1 MGYLTNDEKTAAEP
15 RKKVTLATIHEK
27 KEKGEKLART
37 ALYDYPMA
45 VLADEA
51 GIEIINMGDSI
62 ATVMLGGNS
71 TIKATLDVMIEH
83 AKAVRLGAPHCFIMG
98 DMPYM
103 TYQASIEEAVK
114 NASRYM
120 IEADMDCVKMEGGM
134 EIVPV
139 IEACT
144 KAAIPVIGHTGL
156 TPQSAIMLGGY
167 KTQARSAEMALK
179 LIEVVKAFE
188 KAGCIAVVVEAVPS
202 EVAKIIYE
210 STSIPVLGSG
220 CGPYSDS
227 PMINWYDLLGFFT
240 RNPKFAKK
248 YANIREEILKGA
260 TAFVKECHNGAYP
273 APEHSYKMLAGE
285 EEKLLQMLAEQ
296 KI

>member
-1 MGYLTNDEKTAAEP
+1 MSYLMPGENQAQP
-15 RKKVTLATIHEK
+15 RQKVTLQTIMEK
-27 KEKGEKLART
+27 KAKGEKLART

-45 VLADEA
+45 CLADEA

-62 ATVMLGGNS
+62 ATVMLGENS
-71 TIKATLDVMIEH
+71 TVKAKLDIMIEH
-83 AKAVRLGAPHCFIMG
+83 AKAVRRGAPHCFIMG

-103 TYQASIEEAVK
+103 TYQCSVEEAVK

-120 IEADMDCVKMEGGM
+120 IEADMDCVKMEGGL

-156 TPQSAIMLGGY
+156 TPQSAVMLGGY
-167 KTQARSAEMALK
+167 KTQGRSAQAALK
-179 LIEVVKAFE
+179 LIEVVEAFE

-202 EVAKIIYE
+202 DVAKIIYE
-210 STSIPVLGSG
+210 KTSIPVLGSG

-227 PMINWYDLLGFFT
+227 PMINWYDLLGFYGK
-240 RNPKFAKK
+240 NPKFAKK
-248 YANIREEILKGA
+248 YADIRGEILKGA
-260 TAFVKECHNGAYP
+260 AAFVEECHTGAYP
-273 APEHSYKMLAGE
+273 APEHGYNMLPGE
-285 EEKLLQMLAEQ
+285 EEKLLEMLASR
-296 KI
+296 

>member
-1 MGYLTNDEKTAAEP
+1 MSYLVQEE
-15 RKKVTLATIHEK
+15 RKKVTLATIYEK
-27 KEKGEKLART
+27 KAKGEKLART

-62 ATVMLGGNS
+62 ATVMLGENS
-71 TIKATLDVMIEH
+71 TVKAKLDVMIEH
-83 AKAVRLGAPHCFIMG
+83 AKAVRRGAPHCFIMG

-103 TYQASIEEAVK
+103 TYQTSIEEAVK

-120 IEADMDCVKMEGGM
+120 VEADMDCVKMEGGL

-144 KAAIPVIGHTGL
+144 KASIPVIGHTGL
-156 TPQSAIMLGGY
+156 TPQSAVMLGGY
-167 KTQARSAEMALK
+167 KTQGRSAEAAMK
-179 LIEVVKAFE
+179 LIEVVEAFE

-210 STSIPVLGSG
+210 KTSIPILGSG

-227 PMINWYDLLGFFT
+227 PMINFYDLLGFFT
-240 RNPKFAKK
+240 RNPRFAKK
-248 YANIREEILKGA
+248 YGNVRQNILDGA
-260 TAFVKECHNGAYP
+260 SAFVEEVHNLTYP
-273 APEHSYKMLAGE
+273 GPEHSYKMLEGE
-285 EEKLLQMLAEQ
+285 EEKLMKLLAEREAE
-296 KI
+296 

>member
-1 MGYLTNDEKTAAEP
+1 MSYLIQEE
-15 RKKVTLATIHEK
+15 RKKVTLATIYEK
-27 KEKGEKLART
+27 KAKGEKLART

-62 ATVMLGGNS
+62 ATVMLGENS
-71 TIKATLDVMIEH
+71 TTKAKLDVMVEH
-83 AKAVRLGAPHCFIMG
+83 AKAVRRGAPHCFIMG

-103 TYQASIEEAVK
+103 TYQTSIDEAVK

-120 IEADMDCVKMEGGM
+120 VEADMDCVKMEGGL
-134 EIVPV
+134 EIIPV

-144 KAAIPVIGHTGL
+144 KASIPVIGHTGL

-167 KTQARSAEMALK
+167 KTQGRSAEAAMK
-179 LIEVVKAFE
+179 LIEIVEAFE
-188 KAGCIAVVVEAVPS
+188 KAGCIAVVVEAVPN

-210 STSIPVLGSG
+210 KTSIPVLGSG

-227 PMINWYDLLGFFT
+227 PMINFYDLLGFFP

-248 YANIREEILKGA
+248 YANVRENILEGVG
-260 TAFVKECHNGAYP
+260 AFVDECHTGAYP
-273 APEHSYKMLAGE
+273 APEHGYKMLEGE
-285 EEKLLQMLAEQ
+285 EEKLMQMLAARG
-296 KI
+296 

>member
-1 MGYLTNDEKTAAEP
+1 MSYLVQEE
-15 RKKVTLATIHEK
+15 RKKVTLATIYEK

-51 GIEIINMGDSI
+51 GIEIINVGDSI
-62 ATVMLGGNS
+62 ATVGLGENT
-71 TIKATLDVMIEH
+71 TIKAKFDVMVEH
-83 AKAVRLGAPHCFIMG
+83 AKAVRRGAPHCLIMG

-103 TYQASIEEAVK
+103 TYQTSIEDAVR
-114 NASRYM
+114 NAARYM
-120 IEADMDCVKMEGGM
+120 VEADMDCVKMEGGL
-134 EIVPV
+134 EIVPI

-144 KAAIPVIGHTGL
+144 KASIPVIGHTGL
-156 TPQSAIMLGGY
+156 TPQSAVMLGGY
-167 KTQARSAEMALK
+167 KTQGRSAEAAMK
-179 LIEVVKAFE
+179 LIEVVEAFE
-188 KAGCIAVVVEAVPS
+188 KAGCIAVVVEAVPN

-210 STSIPVLGSG
+210 KSSIPILGSG

-248 YANIREEILKGA
+248 FANVREDILKGA
-260 TAFVKECHNGAYP
+260 TAFVEEVHTKTYP
-273 APEHSYKMLAGE
+273 GPEHGYKMLEGE
-285 EEKLLQMLAEQ
+285 EEKLLRMLEE
-296 KI
+296 KN